1 YGGYFLFGREKSSE
15 FETVTVARGPLVQ
28 EVSITGRVKPV
39 QSVNLAFEKSGRV
52 AVVYADIGKRV
63 SIGEALVILENADIR
78 AQLKQAQADVKAE
91 EAKLAEMKQGTR
103 QEDIEIQEAK
113 VRNYE
118 LSLADARI
126 NLTDKIKDA
135 YTKTDDAVRNKSDQF
150 FKNPKT
156 SNPELSFTSP
166 NSSLAQSLEFNRV
179 LMEQMLVSWQTS
191 VSEIKTES
199 DLNKYSTMAKSNLNQ
214 TSSFLDDAGF
224 ILSGV
229 SPNPSLT
236 QATIDGWKA
245 DIFTA
250 RTNINTAIGNI
261 TTAEEKWR
269 SAESN
274 LLIGQ
279 RELTLKK
286 AGSTDLEIQA
296 QEARLES
303 KEAQVL
309 NLEAQLG
316 KTIIRAPINGVVTKQ
331 DAKVGEIIGANTSAV
346 ALISATQF
354 EIEAHI
360 PEADIA
366 KVALQNKALVTLDAY
381 GRDIVFEAFV
391 VSVEPAETIIEGVAT
406 YKATI
411 HFLKEDTRVKSGMTA
426 NIDIQ
431 AANLENVI
439 AIPQRAVIRKNGEKF
454 VRVLKNKIPTEVLV
468 ETGLRGSDGNI
479 EITKGLT
486 AGDVVVTLIE
496 E

>member
-1 YGGYFLFGREKSSE
+1 
-15 FETVTVARGPLVQ
+15 
-28 EVSITGRVKPV
+28 
-39 QSVNLAFEKSGRV
+39 
-52 AVVYADIGKRV
+52 
-63 SIGEALVILENADIR
+63 
-78 AQLKQAQADVKAE
+78 
-91 EAKLAEMKQGTR
+91 M
-103 QEDIEIQEAK
+103 
-113 VRNYE
+113 
-118 LSLADARI
+118 
-126 NLTDKIKDA
+126 
-135 YTKTDDAVRNKSDQF
+135 
-150 FKNPKT
+150 
-156 SNPELSFTSP
+156 
-166 NSSLAQSLEFNRV
+166 
-179 LMEQMLVSWQTS
+179 
-191 VSEIKTES
+191 
-199 DLNKYSTMAKSNLNQ
+199 
-214 TSSFLDDAGF
+214 
-224 ILSGV
+224 
-229 SPNPSLT
+229 
-236 QATIDGWKA
+236 
-245 DIFTA
+245 
-250 RTNINTAIGNI
+250 
-261 TTAEEKWR
+261 
-269 SAESN
+269 
-274 LLIGQ
+274 
-279 RELTLKK
+279 
-286 AGSTDLEIQA
+286 
-296 QEARLES
+296 
-303 KEAQVL
+303 
-309 NLEAQLG
+309 
-316 KTIIRAPINGVVTKQ
+316 
-331 DAKVGEIIGANTSAV
+331 GEIIGANTSAV